1 MSASNGEIRKKVEG
15 LVLYTNELY
24 HKSYPGKPTTNL
36 IPTAE
41 DNSDFSARLGGTPNA
56 FYRIYKDKDTD
67 LQGMYKSLATGTMS
81 IRDVV
86 YKYAGWSDE
95 YYSGNGVSDVVHG
108 LHSFNNIRLNI
119 CLLYTS
125 PSPRD

>member
-1 MSASNGEIRKKVEG
+1 MSASNGEIRKKVQG

-24 HKSYPGKPTTNL
+24 HKSYPGKPTINL

-56 FYRIYKDKDTD
+56 FFR
-67 LQGMYKSLATGTMS
+67 
-81 IRDVV
+81 V
-86 YKYAGWSDE
+86 Y
-95 YYSGNGVSDVVHG
+95 N
-108 LHSFNNIRLNI
+108 

-125 PSPRD
+125 DAADD